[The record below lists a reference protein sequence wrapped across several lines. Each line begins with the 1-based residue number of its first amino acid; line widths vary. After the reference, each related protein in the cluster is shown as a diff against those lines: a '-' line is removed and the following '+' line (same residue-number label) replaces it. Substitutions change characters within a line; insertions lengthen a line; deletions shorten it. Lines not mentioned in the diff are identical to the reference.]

1 MFEIY
6 KVKEEEKEVIYN
18 LMQIYT
24 YELSFYEDE
33 TVSFK
38 MLDNGLYKI
47 SKYVDL
53 YWKEE

>member
-53 YWKEE
+53 